1 MSGWW
6 LASFLALWA
15 LMIVT
20 LTVLLVVLRQL
31 GLIYLRTQGG
41 GLTLD
46 EGPALGAVV
55 SPFDELD
62 DEGREVR
69 FPSADAELNVL
80 LFASPGCSICKDA
93 LRGVS
98 VVRRDYD
105 AHVVVLSQGDQ
116 SENDEL
122 KKVLDG
128 SAPFVTSLRRQKA
141 MGVESIPFGIATN
154 RTGVVLDKRVIN
166 NVVDLEE
173 LLESAEKASVDAP
186 QAVPA

>member
-6 LASFLALWA
+6 LASYLALWVLLLA
-15 LMIVT
+15 T

-41 GLTLD
+41 GLKLD
-46 EGPALGAVV
+46 EGPAVGAVV
-55 SPFDELD
+55 NPFGELD
-62 DEGREVR
+62 EEGREVR
-69 FPSADAELNVL
+69 FPSAEAELNLL

-93 LRGVS
+93 LLGVGA
-98 VVRRDYD
+98 VRRDYD
-105 AHVVVLSQGDQ
+105 VHVVVV
-116 SENDEL
+116 SEGEPAANEEL
-122 KKVLDG
+122 RKVLDG
-128 SAPFVTSLRRQKA
+128 AVPFVRSLSRQKA

-173 LLESAEKASVDAP
+173 LLESAEKASLDAP